1 MPSNAIRGQSNAIRC
16 HHDLYDGSVPSLTFV
31 LTHRSAQVLAL
42 PKNLAAE
49 MALQGRLKKG
59 GPEGGKGD
67 AGSGKGSGEASGDV
81 ALADGILSAWQAEGV
96 SKTDEEIDAI
106 QREIDDLEDTL

>member
-1 MPSNAIRGQSNAIRC
+1 M
-16 HHDLYDGSVPSLTFV
+16 
-31 LTHRSAQVLAL
+31 LAL

-59 GPEGGKGD
+59 GIEGGKGGE
-67 AGSGKGSGEASGDV
+67 ASGEASGEV

-96 SKTDEEIDAI
+96 SQTDDEIDAI
-106 QREIDDLEDTL
+106 QREIDGLEDTL

>member
-1 MPSNAIRGQSNAIRC
+1 M
-16 HHDLYDGSVPSLTFV
+16 YDGSVPSVTFV

-59 GPEGGKGD
+59 GPEGKGG
-67 AGSGKGSGEASGDV
+67 AGSGKGSGEASGEV

>member
-1 MPSNAIRGQSNAIRC
+1 MAPCQV
-16 HHDLYDGSVPSLTFV
+16 DLRRA
-31 LTHRSAQVLAL
+31 HRSAQVLAL

-59 GPEGGKGD
+59 GIEGGKGGE
-67 AGSGKGSGEASGDV
+67 ASGEASGEF

-96 SKTDEEIDAI
+96 SQTDDEIDAI
-106 QREIDDLEDTL
+106 QREIDGLEDTL

>member
-1 MPSNAIRGQSNAIRC
+1 MAPCQV
-16 HHDLYDGSVPSLTFV
+16 DLRRA
-31 LTHRSAQVLAL
+31 HRSAQVLAL

-59 GPEGGKGD
+59 GIEGGKG
-67 AGSGKGSGEASGDV
+67 GEASGESSGEV

-96 SKTDEEIDAI
+96 SQTDDEIDAI
-106 QREIDDLEDTL
+106 QREIDGIEDTL

>member
-16 HHDLYDGSVPSLTFV
+16 HHDLYDSSVPSLTFV

-59 GPEGGKGD
+59 GPEGGKGG
-67 AGSGKGSGEASGDV
+67 AGVLAHLRPPGEWCGEAERSVPPG
-81 ALADGILSAWQAEGV
+81 
-96 SKTDEEIDAI
+96 
-106 QREIDDLEDTL
+106 

>member
-1 MPSNAIRGQSNAIRC
+1 MAPCQV
-16 HHDLYDGSVPSLTFV
+16 DLRRA
-31 LTHRSAQVLAL
+31 HRSAQVLAL

-59 GPEGGKGD
+59 GIEGGKGGE
-67 AGSGKGSGEASGDV
+67 ASGEASGEV

-96 SKTDEEIDAI
+96 SQTDDEIDAI
-106 QREIDDLEDTL
+106 QREIDGIEDTL

>member
-1 MPSNAIRGQSNAIRC
+1 MAPCQV
-16 HHDLYDGSVPSLTFV
+16 DLRRA
-31 LTHRSAQVLAL
+31 HRSAQVLAL

-59 GPEGGKGD
+59 GIEGGKGGE
-67 AGSGKGSGEASGDV
+67 ASGEASGEV

-96 SKTDEEIDAI
+96 SQTDDEIDAI
-106 QREIDDLEDTL
+106 QRGIDDLEDTL

>member
-1 MPSNAIRGQSNAIRC
+1 MAPCQV
-16 HHDLYDGSVPSLTFV
+16 DLRRA
-31 LTHRSAQVLAL
+31 HRSAQVLAL

-59 GPEGGKGD
+59 GIEGGKGGE
-67 AGSGKGSGEASGDV
+67 ASGEASGEV

-96 SKTDEEIDAI
+96 SQTDDEIDAI
-106 QREIDDLEDTL
+106 QREIDGLEDTL

>member
-1 MPSNAIRGQSNAIRC
+1 MAPCQV
-16 HHDLYDGSVPSLTFV
+16 DLRRA
-31 LTHRSAQVLAL
+31 HRSAQVLAL

-59 GPEGGKGD
+59 GIEGGKG
-67 AGSGKGSGEASGDV
+67 GEASGEV

-96 SKTDEEIDAI
+96 SQTDDEIDAI
-106 QREIDDLEDTL
+106 QREIDGIEDTL

>member
-1 MPSNAIRGQSNAIRC
+1 MAPCQV
-16 HHDLYDGSVPSLTFV
+16 DLRRA
-31 LTHRSAQVLAL
+31 HRSAQVLAL

-59 GPEGGKGD
+59 GIEGGKG
-67 AGSGKGSGEASGDV
+67 GEASGEPSGEV

-96 SKTDEEIDAI
+96 SQTDDEIDAI
-106 QREIDDLEDTL
+106 QREIDGLEDTL

>member
-1 MPSNAIRGQSNAIRC
+1 MAPCQV
-16 HHDLYDGSVPSLTFV
+16 DLRRA
-31 LTHRSAQVLAL
+31 HRSAQVLAL

-59 GPEGGKGD
+59 GIEGGKGGE
-67 AGSGKGSGEASGDV
+67 ASGEASGEV

-96 SKTDEEIDAI
+96 SQTDDEIDAI

>member
-1 MPSNAIRGQSNAIRC
+1 MAPCQV
-16 HHDLYDGSVPSLTFV
+16 DLRRA
-31 LTHRSAQVLAL
+31 HRSAQVLAL

-59 GPEGGKGD
+59 GIEGGKGGE
-67 AGSGKGSGEASGDV
+67 ASGEASGEV

-96 SKTDEEIDAI
+96 SQTDDEIDAI
-106 QREIDDLEDTL
+106 QRDIDDLEDTL